1 MQAAAWI
8 HSTTFVVVFSL
19 VAFVFSIFHG
29 AMAAD
34 IFVSADARK
43 GKSWAWH
50 VHQFWLN
57 FCGSVAGW
65 AALWFIIQKV
75 AALVASRATAAPQ
88 WSDAALF
95 FLAFLGVTGYLP
107 FAIMT
112 SVQAI
117 KELISKIPGL
127 GK

>member
-1 MQAAAWI
+1 MDTATWI
-8 HSTTFVVVFSL
+8 QSWTFKIAFLIVALLLSL
-19 VAFVFSIFHG
+19 FHG
-29 AMAAD
+29 AMAST
-34 IFVSADARK
+34 IFVSKDDRK
-43 GKSWAWH
+43 DKPWPWH
-50 VHQFWLN
+50 FHQFWLN
-57 FCGSVAGW
+57 FCGSVAGF
-65 AALWFIIQKV
+65 AALWFIVQKV
-75 AALVASRATAAPQ
+75 ALILASPAAAAPQ

-107 FAIMT
+107 FAVIT

>member
-1 MQAAAWI
+1 MAASWI
-8 HSTTFVVVFSL
+8 HSTLFVIVFSV
-19 VAFVFSIFHG
+19 VALIFSVFHG

-34 IFVSADARK
+34 IFMSADARRD
-43 GKSWAWH
+43 KSWAWH

-65 AALWFIIQKV
+65 AALWFIIEKLG
-75 AALVASRATAAPQ
+75 ALFTPPRSAAPQ

-107 FAIMT
+107 FAIVT

>member
-1 MQAAAWI
+1 MSASWI
-8 HSTTFVVVFSL
+8 HSTCFIIGFCAVGVLLSV
-19 VAFVFSIFHG
+19 FHG
-29 AMAAD
+29 AMAPH
-34 IFVSADARK
+34 IFVSADDRK
-43 GKSWAWH
+43 DKSWAWH

-65 AALWFIIQKV
+65 AALWFVLEKLS
-75 AALVASRATAAPQ
+75 ALVSSPSSAAPQ

-107 FAIMT
+107 FAIVT

>member
-1 MQAAAWI
+1 MAALWI
-8 HSTTFVVVFSL
+8 NSTCFVATFALVGLIFS
-19 VAFVFSIFHG
+19 VFHG

-34 IFVSADARK
+34 IFMSADARK

-65 AALWFIIQKV
+65 AALWFIIEKV
-75 AALVASRATAAPQ
+75 SALLVSPGSAAPQ

-107 FAIMT
+107 FAIVT